1 MNKKKLFKTIMI
13 TLLIFIGLTWVIK
26 TGTYSDAGAF
36 SEGSFAPFGIANL
49 FLVPL
54 QSFQTFSQYGIYL
67 LVVGGFYG
75 ILKKTGA
82 YDKIVSKC
90 AGYNKTT
97 FMVVTVILFALLSSV
112 LGITMGLFVLVPF
125 FKDVLETMGYDKKNA
140 MLATIGAIFVGLIG
154 STLSFEV
161 NGYINYFYKVGYNE
175 LIIYKVILLVILT
188 LLLIVY
194 IKKSNKNFDSK
205 KLEVKGN
212 VKTIPALIIAILTV
226 LLGFVG
232 MYSWYHAHNIAIFDD
247 LHTAITDIKIGNF
260 SILSNII
267 GQNTSALGR
276 WSELDFSALLL
287 ISSLIISWIYGLKT
301 KEIYEGFVD
310 GAKELLP
317 MAIFVSLSFVL
328 FMPLYTSSNMQSI
341 FYTIFNK
348 IIGLADK
355 VSIVPMTLL
364 SSIGTIFYGQFIYLA
379 SDLSTPLAK
388 AYTDSYPLMTLIMQ
402 TIYGLTSFLAP
413 TSMLLLGGLA
423 YFDINYKDW
432 MKHIFK
438 FLLIALG
445 ILIVTFLIIGWAS

>member
-1 MNKKKLFKTIMI
+1 M
-13 TLLIFIGLTWVIK
+13 
-26 TGTYSDAGAF
+26 
-36 SEGSFAPFGIANL
+36 
-49 FLVPL
+49 
-54 QSFQTFSQYGIYL
+54 
-67 LVVGGFYG
+67 
-75 ILKKTGA
+75 
-82 YDKIVSKC
+82 
-90 AGYNKTT
+90 
-97 FMVVTVILFALLSSV
+97 
-112 LGITMGLFVLVPF
+112 
-125 FKDVLETMGYDKKNA
+125 
-140 MLATIGAIFVGLIG
+140 
-154 STLSFEV
+154 
-161 NGYINYFYKVGYNE
+161 
-175 LIIYKVILLVILT
+175 VILT

-276 WSELDFSALLL
+276 WSALDFSALLL